1 MPERTM
7 ASFTLGVQIPTLPAY
22 LGVVGPVLSCRGGAH
37 QEDRGAA
44 QKSRG
49 PSGGRGEALASET
62 TCRAPAASGSCPA
75 CPSFPVSPTPTP
87 SGGCLDPLPK
97 VRLLNRVL
105 SLFSSTASASP
116 SAGSGS
122 TKANTA
128 PQEEIPG
135 KEAHPEESLVPQEAR
150 LRGTQESGCSHCPW
164 PRNPTQEAQLPT
176 PVS

>member
-1 MPERTM
+1 MELLKRAGDRLEEEVRRWHQRPP
-7 ASFTLGVQIPTLPAY
+7 AGLLQLP
-22 LGVVGPVLSCRGGAH
+22 V
-37 QEDRGAA
+37 
-44 QKSRG
+44 
-49 PSGGRGEALASET
+49 
-62 TCRAPAASGSCPA
+62 RAPPA
-75 CPSFPVSPTPTP
+75 LPSLLAPLTPPVW
-87 SGGCLDPLPK
+87 GCLDPLPK
-97 VRLLNRVL
+97 VRLLIRVL
-105 SLFSSTASASP
+105 SSSTASASP

-122 TKANTA
+122 TEANTA